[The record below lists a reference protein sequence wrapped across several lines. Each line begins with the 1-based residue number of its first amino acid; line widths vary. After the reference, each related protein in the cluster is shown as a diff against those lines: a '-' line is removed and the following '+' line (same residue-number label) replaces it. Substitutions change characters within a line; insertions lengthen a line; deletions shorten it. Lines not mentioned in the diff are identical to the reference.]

1 MDDIIYAFSL
11 FGVFRVYTSNKEIL
25 LREKLGKQLTS
36 LFAFLLVNHSHPID
50 KDKLINTFWPDSEN
64 PSNALKYAIYRL
76 RAALKEIEEFKD
88 IDIVISVNNAYQINP
103 NLSVSL
109 DTDAF
114 ENAVTIGKKNED
126 LDAYK
131 NAFDI
136 YCGVFLQGVDGG
148 WIESDRGYFQT
159 IALDVCNTLSLKE
172 IKEENYEL
180 AIKYAEKGLSF
191 DDLDERLIYVYL
203 KALIKDKK
211 YSQAM
216 SYYKYASKNYY
227 DKMGFKLENTNIGFQ
242 EILSKDSDNEISN
255 KKERSLDPSDI
266 SGPMIVDSQT
276 LNSIVVYLIRN
287 SERYDINAY
296 ILTITF
302 DSNIKNLN
310 DIMNQCLG
318 IFEVL
323 FRKNDVIAKIN
334 DNQFAILFRFQR
346 QKDTKILEEKINS
359 RLSKIYS
366 HSKDIMYSWRRL

>member
-50 KDKLINTFWPDSEN
+50 KDKLINTFWPNSEN

-255 KKERSLDPSDI
+255 KKERSLDSSNI

>member
-76 RAALKEIEEFKD
+76 RTALKEIEEFKD

-103 NLSVSL
+103 NLCVSL

-159 IALDVCNTLSLKE
+159 IALDVCNALSLKE

-255 KKERSLDPSDI
+255 KKERSLDSSNI

>member
-11 FGVFRVYTSNKEIL
+11 FGIFRVYTSNKEIL

-114 ENAVTIGKKNED
+114 ENAVTKGKKNED

-148 WIESDRGYFQT
+148 WIENDRGYFQT

-227 DKMGFKLENTNIGFQ
+227 EKMGFKLENTNIGFQ

>member
-25 LREKLGKQLTS
+25 LRERLGKQLTS
-36 LFAFLLVNHSHPID
+36 LFAFLLVNHNHPID

-64 PSNALKYAIYRL
+64 PSNALKYAIHRL
-76 RAALKEIEEFKD
+76 RGALKEIKEFEHV
-88 IDIVISVNNAYQINP
+88 DIVTSANNTYQINP
-103 NLSVSL
+103 VLAISL

-114 ENAVTIGKKNED
+114 ESAVGKGKKNKD

-136 YCGVFLQGVDGG
+136 YCGDFLQGVDGG
-148 WIESDRGYFQT
+148 WIESDRGYYKT
-159 IALDVCNTLSLKE
+159 IALDVCNTLSLEE
-172 IKEENYEL
+172 IKTENYTL

-191 DDLDERLIYVYL
+191 DDLDERLIYAYL

-211 YSQAM
+211 YSKAM
-216 SYYKYASKNYY
+216 SYYKLACKNYY
-227 DKMGFKLENTNIGFQ
+227 DKMGFKLESTNVGFQ
-242 EILSKDSDNEISN
+242 EIISNASDNEITS
-255 KKERSLDPSDI
+255 KKERSFDTSDI

-296 ILTITF
+296 VLTITF

-310 DIMNQCLG
+310 NITNQCLG

-323 FRKNDVIAKIN
+323 FRKNDVIAKIS
-334 DNQFAILFRFQR
+334 DNQFAILFGFQR
-346 QKDTKILEEKINS
+346 QKDTKIIEERISS

-366 HSKDIMYSWRRL
+366 HSKDITYSWRRL

>member
-25 LREKLGKQLTS
+25 LKEKLGKQLTS
-36 LFAFLLVNHSHPID
+36 LFAFLLVNHNHPID
-50 KDKLINTFWPDSEN
+50 KDELINTFWPDSEN
-64 PSNALKYAIYRL
+64 PSNALKYAIHRL
-76 RAALKEIEEFKD
+76 RGALKEIKEFEHV
-88 IDIVISVNNAYQINP
+88 DIVTSANNTYQINP
-103 NLSVSL
+103 VLDISL

-114 ENAVTIGKKNED
+114 ESAVGNGKKNKD

-136 YCGVFLQGVDGG
+136 YCGDFLQGVDGG
-148 WIESDRGYFQT
+148 WIESDRGYYKT
-159 IALDVCNTLSLKE
+159 IALDVCNTLSLEE
-172 IKEENYEL
+172 IKTENYTL

-191 DDLDERLIYVYL
+191 DDLDERLIYAYL

-211 YSQAM
+211 YSKAM
-216 SYYKYASKNYY
+216 SYYKLACKNYY
-227 DKMGFKLENTNIGFQ
+227 DKMGFKLESTNVGFQ
-242 EILSKDSDNEISN
+242 EIISNASDNEITS
-255 KKERSLDPSDI
+255 KKERSFDTSDI

-296 ILTITF
+296 VLTITF

-310 DIMNQCLG
+310 NITNQCLG

-323 FRKNDVIAKIN
+323 FRKNDVIAKIS
-334 DNQFAILFRFQR
+334 DNQFAILFGFQR
-346 QKDTKILEEKINS
+346 QKDTKIIEERISS

-366 HSKDIMYSWRRL
+366 HSKDITYSWRRL